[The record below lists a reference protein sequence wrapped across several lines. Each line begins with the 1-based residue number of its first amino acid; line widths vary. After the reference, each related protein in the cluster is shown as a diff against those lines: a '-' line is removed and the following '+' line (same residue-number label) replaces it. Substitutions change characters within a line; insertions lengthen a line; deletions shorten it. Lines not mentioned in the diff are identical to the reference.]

1 MIIVSQIEKSY
12 DSLEVLRGLNI
23 DLEKGS
29 VTALLGAN
37 GAGKSTLIKSML
49 GLVHPDAGEI
59 LFDEKIL
66 SKEIRH
72 DIGYMPQNPNF
83 PENMS
88 VEEIINLITSI
99 RGNKRGID
107 MSLFHALHL
116 NDERKK
122 KFKHLSG
129 GNKQKI
135 NAALAFMFYPKYL
148 FLDEPTNGLDPLSN
162 QAMKQQIVKAKEN
175 DVTVL
180 ITSHVLSEIQ
190 EIADRIVY
198 LKNGEIWIDQPL
210 DKLLNTNG
218 AKTLEEAIANALK
231 SEKKEV
237 AV

>member
-1 MIIVSQIEKSY
+1 MITVTQIEKSY
-12 DSLEVLRGLNI
+12 DSLRVLRGLDI
-23 DLEKGS
+23 SLEKGS

-49 GLVHPDAGEI
+49 GLVHPDAGKI
-59 LFDEKIL
+59 LFDDRDL
-66 SKEIRH
+66 SQEIRH

-83 PENMS
+83 PENMT
-88 VEEIINLITSI
+88 VEEIINLITTI
-99 RGNKRGID
+99 RGNKNGID
-107 MSLFHALHL
+107 MSLFHALQL
-116 NDERKK
+116 KEERKK

-135 NAALAFMFYPKYL
+135 NAALAFMFNPKYL

-162 QAMKQQIVKAKEN
+162 QAMKQQIVKAKQK

-198 LKNGEIWIDQPL
+198 LKNGAIWIDRSLKELL
-210 DKLLNTNG
+210 DETG
-218 AKTLEEAIANALK
+218 SGTLEEAIAKTLK
-231 SEKKEV
+231 SETQEV